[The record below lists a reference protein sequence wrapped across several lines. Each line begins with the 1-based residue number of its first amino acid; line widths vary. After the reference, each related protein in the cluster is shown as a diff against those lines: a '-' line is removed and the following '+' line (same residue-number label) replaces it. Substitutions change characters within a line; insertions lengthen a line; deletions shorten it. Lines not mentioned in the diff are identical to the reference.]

1 MRLATQLVASYPMR
15 AQHWHA
21 LVKQKKERQI
31 NILQDLQDDTT
42 IEPRMPTN
50 QGYSA
55 ANEEFVMD
63 MSKSDGRSPAHKD
76 SQRMLH
82 TYLQRINKDLTMYPS
97 TSFEEIIA

>member
-63 MSKSDGRSPAHKD
+63 MSKSDGRSPRTRTRSACCTRTC
-76 SQRMLH
+76 SGL
-82 TYLQRINKDLTMYPS
+82 TRI
-97 TSFEEIIA
+97 